1 MILHFVQSRKSH
13 VWTLQL
19 SIYSMTGIPD
29 TKCCFKK
36 EVGGIRY
43 VLVAE
48 EDTSALGCNANCIY
62 AQDSDPE
69 SRYCFMAGALP
80 VSCVNQE
87 GKII

>member
-1 MILHFVQSRKSH
+1 
-13 VWTLQL
+13 
-19 SIYSMTGIPD
+19 MTGIPD

-69 SRYCFMAGALP
+69 SRFCFIAGVLP